1 LCGMAA
7 VFYMNFLTSVN
18 FLLFGFVSMGVSVLV
33 AYILSFLFPESNTLV
48 GLTWKTLDKSVK
60 S

>member
-1 LCGMAA
+1 
-7 VFYMNFLTSVN
+7 MNFLTSVN

-60 S
+60 F